1 MEYYCV
7 MVLTGEEKSF
17 CNAAKTTLKESFP
30 DTEFFSFE
38 RRLFTPR
45 RGWFEAPLFSGYIF
59 FYTQTLTHELFAELR
74 KIKGFCHI
82 LRDNQNPEKI
92 TGHSLDELK
101 LFIRNGEHWGISKVQ
116 FLAGQKIK
124 AVSGPLMGLEGNI
137 VAVNKKKKQIT
148 VQSTLTTDGKR
159 FDLLYEDTEVC
170 G

>member
-17 CNAAKTTLKESFP
+17 CNAAKTALKESFP

-45 RGWFEAPLFSGYIF
+45 RGWFEAPLFSGYVF

-101 LFIRNGEHWGISKVQ
+101 LFIRNGEHWVQ
-116 FLAGQKIK
+116 FLPGQKIK
-124 AVSGPLMGLEGNI
+124 AVSGPLMGLDGDI

-159 FDLLYEDTEVC
+159 FDLLYEDAEVF